1 MCVPRQIKKRHIYYA
16 SELIRELI
24 KSNDVETLRIINC
37 GVKVLTL
44 SDAKEKPTDYRLCSE
59 GIKVVYPVR
68 RPASCV
74 PCSTRVTCTTRTTP
88 CLVGWLCHAAR
99 ASRVPRA
106 PRLAW

>member
-1 MCVPRQIKKRHIYYA
+1 MFLDQHGCDDQIKKRHIYYA

-24 KSNDVETLRIINC
+24 KNNDVETLRIINC

-68 RPASCV
+68 HYPHHAH
-74 PCSTRVTCTTRTTP
+74 
-88 CLVGWLCHAAR
+88 VGFNLQ
-99 ASRVPRA
+99 
-106 PRLAW
+106 RL